1 MTTILDNDGKEMK
14 TLLKIGLG
22 KENFAKLNKQ
32 VDSTSPIK
40 ILRKSGLRE
49 LKLRDQR
56 LKTNTTDQASKDLYC
71 DFMDDLT
78 KIVGQ
83 VNQLDPTDGRMTTRL
98 SS

>member
-1 MTTILDNDGKEMK
+1 MTTILDNDGKEIK

-56 LKTNTTDQASKDLYC
+56 LKTNTTDQASKDL
-71 DFMDDLT
+71 
-78 KIVGQ
+78 
-83 VNQLDPTDGRMTTRL
+83 
-98 SS
+98 